1 MVRPVINVS
10 NRATEF
16 EIKTLKLS
24 YDNQSN
30 VRAPM
35 VWEKPTA
42 NLYDYHYDIG
52 GIYYQPMVS
61 YCMAREKGGR
71 RKVVEIPD
79 RILSNFDKR
88 SYRLKDVECDYDG
101 FLTQCYQRKIK
112 DTNSRSIH
120 CANERVSNSK
130 QNTMLGIQR
139 GAATTRDKYLNQVQ
153 LMYTEKLA
161 RDGKMKGLVVENTGD
176 DRARRSGSLEVDDFS
191 AEGENRVLG
200 RMRND
205 ARYGPAYERVTVL
218 DSERFNKGEQVDF
231 MNTRSVRAKSIEK
244 TGVDESSRM
253 EESSSSKT
261 VRVVRMSGGEYDEE
275 FFNESQQGGESK
287 RKVFVNKDYLA
298 ADNMKEFL
306 DVSNTEMLEKEA
318 MTAKPVVPLFIDNT
332 YSKAMYDVKARI
344 KREGNKLLPKQTQ
357 IDDIKFNY
365 RGRGVDQV
373 GRFEK
378 AAIRSTMFKKPKLPD
393 FYVGYDTY

>member
-16 EIKTLKLS
+16 ELKTLKLS
-24 YDNQSN
+24 YNNQSN

-42 NLYDYHYDIG
+42 NLYNYHYDIG

-61 YCMAREKGGR
+61 YCKKRENGGR
-71 RKVVEIPD
+71 REVVELPD

-101 FLTQCYQRKIK
+101 FLTKCYQRKIK

-120 CANERVSNSK
+120 CANERMSK
-130 QNTMLGIQR
+130 STQNTILGIQR
-139 GAATTRDKYLNQVQ
+139 GAATKRDIYLNQVQ

-161 RDGKMKGLVVENTGD
+161 RDGKMTGMVVQNTGE
-176 DRARRSGSLEVDDFS
+176 DRSRRSQSLEADY
-191 AEGENRVLG
+191 EGENKMLG

-218 DSERFNKGEQVDF
+218 DSEKFNKGEKVDF
-231 MNTRSVRAKSIEK
+231 LNTRTARATSIEK
-244 TGVDESSRM
+244 TGVNESSRM

-261 VRVVRMSGGEYDEE
+261 IRVVRMSGAESVDE
-275 FFNESQQGGESK
+275 FFSESQQGGISK
-287 RKVFVNKDYLA
+287 KTAFVNKDYLV

-306 DVSNTEMLEKEA
+306 DVSNTEMLKKEA
-318 MTAKPVVPLFIDNT
+318 LTAKPDVPLYTDNT
-332 YSKAMYDVKARI
+332 YAKAMYDVKARI
-344 KREGNKLLPKQTQ
+344 KREGFKLVPKQTQ
-357 IDDIKFNY
+357 IDEIQFNY
-365 RGRGVDQV
+365 RGRGLDQV
-373 GRFEK
+373 GRHER
-378 AAIRSTMFKKPKLPD
+378 AAVRSTMYNKPKLPD